1 MLLLFCQTGLPSS
14 GYSHFHTPVSYP
26 QVPSYGPFGGL
37 PPYGYPPG
45 MAHRPMPGNMQ
56 HHMGMMPPGPM
67 MPPRI
72 GTPPTVPSMPMARS
86 HTPSPEPVLPVT
98 STSVDVKEGQT
109 QTKSTLQQGTQTIPK
124 QGTQSASTKK
134 KPSSRPSSRRN
145 SEDKTEQPPREK
157 KKEEAKVDKE
167 TANKV
172 ETTNKEAPRGNQTP
186 EPQPQRQRQG
196 IEQALKFSIIIM

>member
-1 MLLLFCQTGLPSS
+1 MLLFFYQTGLPNS

-37 PPYGYPPG
+37 PSYGGYPPG
-45 MAHRPMPGNMQ
+45 MAHRPMPGSMQ

-72 GTPPTVPSMPMARS
+72 GTPPTVPSMPMGRS
-86 HTPSPEPVLPVT
+86 HTPSPEPVLPVA
-98 STSVDVKEGQT
+98 SSAGDVKEGEAE
-109 QTKSTLQQGTQTIPK
+109 TKRTLQQGTRTVPK
-124 QGTQSASTKK
+124 QGTQTVSTKK

-157 KKEEAKVDKE
+157 KKEEVKVDKE
-167 TANKV
+167 TANK

-186 EPQPQRQRQG
+186 EPQRQRQG
-196 IEQALKFSIIIM
+196 TEQALK